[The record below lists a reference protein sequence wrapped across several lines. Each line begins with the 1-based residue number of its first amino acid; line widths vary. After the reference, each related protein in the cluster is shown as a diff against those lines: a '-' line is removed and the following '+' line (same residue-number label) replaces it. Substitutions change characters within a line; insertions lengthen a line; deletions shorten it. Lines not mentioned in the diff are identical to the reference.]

1 MTSNSLGRPR
11 SSILP
16 LFITP
21 ATAFFYYVSIRGGFT
36 ESIGDV
42 VPDPHDI
49 FSWSTDSQ
57 IIYAV
62 QWGSHWI
69 YRIFGEIISIGF
81 AAFISA
87 GIARDRASTAAIIAG
102 STISVGYALKMV
114 VVLVMSFSDFEGMEL
129 SEPWYQYLIDFLI
142 IPAAPFIGRYV
153 SNEARGLALSS
164 PKGFAGINRAHF
176 LWLWIPT
183 YWYSLALI
191 PPIARTWMAEGD
203 INPIS
208 SGFRTI
214 IYLIPIIIFGVPL
227 MYGLGLLA
235 GRVKPNWNFLL
246 RQFSGVIIIILG
258 FAIGAGFEY
267 GLYRVVNSF

>member
-1 MTSNSLGRPR
+1 MTSNSPVRPR

-69 YRIFGEIISIGF
+69 YRIFGEIISISF

-87 GIARDRASTAAIIAG
+87 GIARDRAATAALIAG
-102 STISVGYALKMV
+102 YTISVGYAIKLV
-114 VVLVMSFSDFEGMEL
+114 VVLVMSFSDIEGMEFA
-129 SEPWYQYLIDFLI
+129 EPWYQNLINFLI
-142 IPAAPFIGRYV
+142 IPAAPLIGKYV
-153 SNEARGLALSS
+153 SNEARELTLSS
-164 PKGFAGINRAHF
+164 SKGFAGINRAHF
-176 LWLWIPT
+176 LWLWLPT

-191 PPIARTWMAEGD
+191 PPIARTWLAEGD
-203 INPIS
+203 INPIM

-214 IYLIPIIIFGVPL
+214 ISMIPIIIFGAPL
-227 MYGLGLLA
+227 IYGLGLLA

-246 RQFSGVIIIILG
+246 RQFSGVVVILLG
-258 FAIGAGFEY
+258 FVVGAVFEY
-267 GLYRVVNSF
+267 GIYRVVNSF